1 MISFTDEQLM
11 ELFQNNKDG
20 QGALA
25 FDYLYNR
32 HAKRMLNFFYYSL
45 HNDFKKAQDF
55 LHDLFLKIIEN
66 KARFDRNKQFQ
77 AWIYRMAINMCKN
90 EFRSLALKKKFQDHA
105 LYSAEM
111 SNTEQTMDRDLRVC
125 IHSLEQEQRAL
136 IILRFKLNLSVRE
149 IASIIECPEGTVKSR
164 LFYATRE
171 LSRMYK
177 LENHG
182 KRKHQ
187 NRKGI

>member
-11 ELFQNNKDG
+11 ELFRINKDG
-20 QGALA
+20 QGDPA
-25 FDYLYNR
+25 FDHLYNR
-32 HAKRMLNFFYYSL
+32 YAKRMLNFFYYSL
-45 HNDFKKAQDF
+45 QNDYKKAQDF

-66 KARFDRNKQFQ
+66 KARFDRSKQFQ
-77 AWIYRMAINMCKN
+77 SWIYRMAYNMCKN
-90 EFRSLALKKKFQDHA
+90 EYRSLSIKKKYQDHV
-105 LYSAEM
+105 LY
-111 SNTEQTMDRDLRVC
+111 TEEISDTGQKIDRDLQLC

-136 IILRFKLNLSVRE
+136 IILRFKMNLSVKD
-149 IASIIECPEGTVKSR
+149 IAGIMDCPEGTVKSR

-182 KRKHQ
+182 K
-187 NRKGI
+187 